1 MPMRSNNFTR
11 LMEGKKMATKKKKK
25 KTSSLLPSSLR
36 SRDPAKEARDEKRL
50 RARTGK
56 APTSSEMKAFKK
68 KAKKKIS
75 KSKKK

>member
-36 SRDPAKEARDEKRL
+36 GRNPAKEARDEKRL
-50 RARTGK
+50 RSKVGA
-56 APTSSEMKAFKK
+56 APTEAEMRAFKK
-68 KAKKKIS
+68 KAKKKVS
-75 KSKKK
+75 RAKKK